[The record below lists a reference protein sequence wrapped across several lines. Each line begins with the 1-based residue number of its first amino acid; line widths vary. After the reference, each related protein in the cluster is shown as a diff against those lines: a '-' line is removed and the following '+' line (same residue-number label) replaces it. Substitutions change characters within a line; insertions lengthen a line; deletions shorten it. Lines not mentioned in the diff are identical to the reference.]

1 MKKRSI
7 LSLFIAA
14 FLLIGGILTFQ
25 SYKGFAMQRPIQ
37 HNGQHD
43 FDFNFGKWRTHIKN
57 LQHPLSGSTT
67 WVKLEGTVTVRKVWD
82 GRASLE
88 EIEADGPGGHFEG
101 TTLFLYNP
109 KSHQWSQTFANS
121 ESGSLEVPSI
131 GEFKNG
137 RGEFYSQEVY
147 NGRAVLVRGIWSEIK
162 TDTHRFEQAY
172 SDDGGKTWETNF
184 IANLERY
191 K

>member
-1 MKKRSI
+1 
-7 LSLFIAA
+7 L
-14 FLLIGGILTFQ
+14 
-25 SYKGFAMQRPIQ
+25 
-37 HNGQHD
+37 
-43 FDFNFGKWRTHIKN
+43 
-57 LQHPLSGSTT
+57 
-67 WVKLEGTVTVRKVWD
+67 KLEGTVVVRKVWD

-88 EIEADGPGGHFEG
+88 EIEADGPAGHFEG

-121 ESGSLEVPSI
+121 ETGSLEIPAI
-131 GEFKNG
+131 GEFKNR

>member
-1 MKKRSI
+1 MKAKSI
-7 LSLFIAA
+7 FSLCITAI
-14 FLLIGGILTFQ
+14 LLTGAILTFQ
-25 SYKGFAMQRPIQ
+25 PHYALAQQPATP

-43 FDFNFGKWRTHIKN
+43 FDFNFGKWRTHIQS

-88 EIEADGPGGHFEG
+88 EIEADGPAGHFEG

-121 ESGSLEVPSI
+121 ETGSLEIPAI
-131 GEFKNG
+131 GEFKNR